1 MVRKIDKVIAR
12 KSLIEEVLG
21 EIKRRTNISK
31 KTKGK
36 SRKKKKGKKG
46 KGTGARKRG
55 RRNEPCC

>member
-55 RRNEPCC
+55 R